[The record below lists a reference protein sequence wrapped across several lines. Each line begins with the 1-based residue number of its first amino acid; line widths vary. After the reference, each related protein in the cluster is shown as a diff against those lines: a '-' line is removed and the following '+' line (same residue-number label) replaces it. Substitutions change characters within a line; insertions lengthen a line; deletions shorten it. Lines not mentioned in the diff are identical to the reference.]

1 MNPELAK
8 LRDFATSYTAAWCGQ
23 NALSVA
29 AHYSPE
35 GGLSVNGSSPAVG
48 RRAIAD
54 LVQGFMTAFP
64 DLQVLLDDVSLE
76 RDGVVYSWTLIATN
90 TGPGG
95 TGRPVRISGHEVWRI
110 GEDGLIAESHGHYD
124 SADYHRQLDRGAGG
138 SSQKGLKCPRE
149 N

>member
-1 MNPELAK
+1 MNPKPDK
-8 LRDFATSYTAAWCGQ
+8 LRHFAARYTSAWCSL

-29 AHYSPE
+29 TFYSPE
-35 GGLSVNGSSPAVG
+35 ARLSVNGGSPAVG
-48 RRAIAD
+48 REAIAE
-54 LVQGFMTAFP
+54 LAQGFMTAFP

-76 RDGVVYSWTLIATN
+76 RDGAVYRWTLIGTN

-124 SADYHRQLDRGAGG
+124 SDAYQRQLDHGV
-138 SSQKGLKCPRE
+138 
-149 N
+149 